1 MAGCLMNVVVQ
12 KGTLNAY
19 RSYLYGSDLSLASA
33 VEQVTHNVAPSDT
46 SVFVT
51 GIVHRDLAR
60 TQWPAKLQV
69 ADIKP
74 HYRRLADLALVGP
87 SMTSRISTP
96 RRCIS
101 IGMKRVM
108 VKWAES
114 LRSRLLTHLDWLSPF
129 HLRERRHSQQHSS
142 LRDLSLFLGR
152 IIAT

>member
-101 IGMKRVM
+101 IGYE
-108 VKWAES
+108 AG
-114 LRSRLLTHLDWLSPF
+114 HG
-129 HLRERRHSQQHSS
+129 QA
-142 LRDLSLFLGR
+142 G
-152 IIAT
+152 